1 MNDNETGGVGVQL
14 ESLVQL
20 EPFTHESDLDL
31 MYI

>member
-1 MNDNETGGVGVQL
+1 MNDNETRGMEIQL

-31 MYI
+31 IYI